1 MPKVSVIVPCY
12 NQGEYLADALESVLY
27 QTFTDWECIIVNDG
41 SSDNTEEVAN
51 KFCEL
56 DKRFKYISQ
65 TNQGVS
71 AARNNGIKASS
82 GTYILPLDG
91 DDVIDETYIGKA
103 VQRFN
108 THPMTTLVYC
118 KAAYFGLK
126 VGEWNLKPY
135 NYESLKRG
143 NYIFSCAMYKRSDY
157 DKTVGYNTN
166 MINGYE
172 DWDFWLSLLNK
183 NSVVYRIDEIL
194 FHYRVKEK
202 SRNTEAKKYYRE
214 LKIQIRQNHKDLY
227 K

>member
-91 DDVIDETYIGKA
+91 DDV
-103 VQRFN
+103 QQQ
-108 THPMTTLVYC
+108 L
-118 KAAYFGLK
+118 
-126 VGEWNLKPY
+126 
-135 NYESLKRG
+135 
-143 NYIFSCAMYKRSDY
+143 
-157 DKTVGYNTN
+157 
-166 MINGYE
+166 
-172 DWDFWLSLLNK
+172 
-183 NSVVYRIDEIL
+183 
-194 FHYRVKEK
+194 
-202 SRNTEAKKYYRE
+202 
-214 LKIQIRQNHKDLY
+214 
-227 K
+227 